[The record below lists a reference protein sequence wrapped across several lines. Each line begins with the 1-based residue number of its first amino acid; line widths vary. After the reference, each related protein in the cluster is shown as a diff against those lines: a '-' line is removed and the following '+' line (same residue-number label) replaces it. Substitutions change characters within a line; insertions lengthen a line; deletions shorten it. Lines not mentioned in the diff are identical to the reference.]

1 MRENKRSD
9 LLMDAIGSIDD
20 RFIFEA
26 QVAQPKKR
34 YAPLKKILAITVCTM
49 LVMSLTVSLFA
60 GLLSQKSEEA
70 PNDEADTNTSD
81 KVDGTA
87 TNKSEQDSTA

>member
-34 YAPLKKILAITVCTM
+34 YAP
-49 LVMSLTVSLFA
+49 
-60 GLLSQKSEEA
+60 
-70 PNDEADTNTSD
+70 
-81 KVDGTA
+81 
-87 TNKSEQDSTA
+87 